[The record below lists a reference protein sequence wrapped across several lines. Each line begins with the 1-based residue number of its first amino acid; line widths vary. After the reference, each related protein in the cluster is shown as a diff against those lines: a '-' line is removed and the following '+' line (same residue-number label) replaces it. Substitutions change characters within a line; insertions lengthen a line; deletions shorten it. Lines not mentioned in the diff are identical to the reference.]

1 MMNPTY
7 LFRLSPLAAALILG
21 ACSSL
26 PENGPSTVSPA
37 SANLSGGLAP
47 AGQATPAKPRATLA
61 NLDSVTINIPKMDDQ
76 LAVARVQL
84 QKVEAQ
90 TLANTP
96 AQPTVATPAENPEP
110 SKPLSLDDQVNE
122 KLNESLYRQILEQ
135 AKKAPDP
142 GTANAYLQVARKL
155 KMGNAR
161 FAAEKEEQKLL
172 QDSVD
177 FYKDLL
183 KRMPTPEARAEIYYD
198 LAKTYDLMGNKAES
212 AAALRELAQKYP
224 KTPFLTEVH
233 FRLAEEAFAAN
244 RFTEAAGYYQKV
256 LDTKDSGFHDSALY
270 KRGWALYRSSN
281 FEDALPLFFRFAE
294 KIMVKPRKTKQEE
307 AKLQDSYDVISLCFM
322 MMDGPKSV
330 DEYFTKNGEKFFESG
345 IYANLAQAYLAKR
358 QFSNAAET
366 YSAFINRHP
375 FDPSAPE
382 LSTAIINIYQQG
394 GFPAQVILA
403 KEEFIKHYNPE
414 GSYWKQADEATRTRL
429 RPILEGHIVDLA
441 KHYHA
446 LAQMDNNEGDYLKA
460 ATWYRMHLAMQPA
473 EQDAIAINQLLAE
486 ALYSAKHYAEAIPEF
501 EKTAYGYNNPKGAEA
516 AAFGLVSYQDW
527 DKSLEADEAARL
539 KLIPARVA
547 AVLKFAD
554 KFPQDPNTPKLLQGM
569 IQLVYE
575 RWKDADDTS
584 KQLVKDLE
592 GGAVAYTARY
602 PQDPSSALLLQG
614 MTNLHLH
621 FKDYDGSV
629 RTAQMLLAINPP
641 VAEALR
647 LEAAGVVADAQF
659 DQGQFAEAE
668 KSYQQVMAFNIPDA
682 KLKARYQDRLATT
695 YYRQA
700 EKLRDD
706 KKPEEAASF
715 FQKAAQASSDT
726 KIKTSSDFDAAAVLL
741 NGEKYKEAIPVLLSF
756 KQRYPDSPLSVTIPE
771 KLALAYEKSGDIPNA
786 AAQYEAIAARDQKKS
801 PQAAREALWLAAEM
815 YEKGKQP
822 DAALRIYKQYAG
834 DPANPADL
842 RGEATFKLYTSAVS
856 RQQVPE
862 QNAALKSLAQLYEK
876 QAASASP
883 RIRYFGALA
892 NFKLSQPAYDAF
904 VSTPIKQPLKQSILL
919 KKKAMQSALA
929 AYNKV
934 AAIGVAE
941 FTTAAN
947 YQQGEIYRLM
957 ANDLVKS
964 ERPKGLS
971 DLELEQYTILLEE
984 QAEPLSDKAIA
995 IHTINTDLVKQ
1006 EVYDSYV
1013 QKSFDALAEL
1023 SPGRYNKREQ
1033 LEDSIDEIY

>member
-1 MMNPTY
+1 MMSPKT
-7 LFRLSPLAAALILG
+7 LFRLSPLAAALLMG
-21 ACSSL
+21 ACSTL
-26 PENGPSTVSPA
+26 PEASSP
-37 SANLSGGLAP
+37 P
-47 AGQATPAKPRATLA
+47 TATPGQPANSNPGAPVPGPRATLA
-61 NLDSVTINIPKMDDQ
+61 SLDNITINIPKMDDQ
-76 LAVARVQL
+76 LATARVQL
-84 QKVEAQ
+84 QKVEAGKA
-90 TLANTP
+90 LATAP
-96 AQPTVATPAENPEP
+96 AVAQDAAGTAEPQPR
-110 SKPLSLDDQVNE
+110 SLDDQVND

-155 KMGNAR
+155 KMGNAK
-161 FAAEKEEQKLL
+161 FAAEKEEEKLL
-172 QDSVD
+172 QDSIE
-177 FYKDLL
+177 FYQDLL
-183 KRMPTPEARAEIYYD
+183 KRMPSTEARAEIYYD
-198 LAKTYDLMGNKAES
+198 LAKTYDLMGKKVES
-212 AAALRELAQKYP
+212 AAALKELAQKYP
-224 KTPFLTEVH
+224 KSPYLTEVY
-233 FRLAEEAFAAN
+233 FRLAEESFAGN

-256 LDTKDSGFHDSALY
+256 LDSKDSTFQDSALY

-294 KIMVKPRKTKQEE
+294 KIMVKPHKTKQED

-330 DEYFTKNGEKFFESG
+330 DEYFTKNGEKFYESG
-345 IYANLAQAYLAKR
+345 IYANLAQAYLNKR

-366 YSAFINRHP
+366 YTAFINRHP

-394 GFPAQVILA
+394 GFPAQVIMA
-403 KEEFIKHYNPE
+403 KEEFINHYNPD
-414 GSYWKQADEATRTRL
+414 GAYWKQADEASRTRL
-429 RPILEGHIVDLA
+429 RPILEGHIIDLA

-460 ATWYRMHLAMQPA
+460 ATWYRMHLALKPA
-473 EQDAIAINQLLAE
+473 EQDAIAINELLAE

-501 EKTAYGYNNPKGAEA
+501 EKTAYEYNNPKGADA
-516 AAFGLVSYQDW
+516 AAFALVSYQDW
-527 DKSLEADEAARL
+527 DKSLGADEAAKL
-539 KLIPARVA
+539 KLLPARVA

-554 KFPQDPNTPKLLQGM
+554 KFPQDSNTPKLMQGM
-569 IQLVYE
+569 IQTVYE
-575 RWKDADDTS
+575 RWKDADDAS
-584 KQLVKDLE
+584 KPLVKDLE
-592 GGAVAYTARY
+592 AGAVTYAGRY
-602 PQDPSSALLLQG
+602 PQDPASALLLQG

-621 FKDYDGSV
+621 FKDYDSAV
-629 RTAQMLLAINPP
+629 RTAQLLLAINPP
-641 VAEALR
+641 VAEPLR

-659 DQGQFAEAE
+659 DQGRFAEAE
-668 KSYQQVMAFNIPDA
+668 KSYQQVMAFSIPDA

-706 KKPEEAASF
+706 KNPEEAAAF
-715 FQKAAQASSDT
+715 FQKAAQASVDT
-726 KIKTSSDFDAAAVLL
+726 KIRTSSDFDAAAVLL
-741 NGEKYKEAIPVLLSF
+741 NGEKYKEAIPVLIAF
-756 KQRYPDSPLSVTIPE
+756 KQKYPDHALSATIPE

-801 PQAAREALWLAAEM
+801 PQSAREALWLAAEM

-822 DAALRIYKQYAG
+822 DAALRIYRQYAN
-834 DPANPADL
+834 DASNPADL
-842 RGEATFKLYTSAVS
+842 RGEATFKLYNHAVAN
-856 RQQVPE
+856 QQLPE
-862 QNAALKSLAQLYEK
+862 QNANLKTLAQLYEK
-876 QAASASP
+876 QATGASP
-883 RIRYFGALA
+883 RIKYFGALA
-892 NFKLSQPAYDAF
+892 NFKLSQPVYDAF
-904 VSTPIKQPLKQSILL
+904 IAVPIKQPLKQSILM
-919 KKKAMQSALA
+919 KKKAMQAALT

-941 FTTAAN
+941 FTTAAY
-947 YQQGEIYRLM
+947 YQQGEIYRIM
-957 ANDLVKS
+957 ANDLLKS

-995 IHTINTDLVKQ
+995 IHTINADLVKQ
-1006 EVYDSYV
+1006 EVYDGYV

-1023 SPGRYNKREQ
+1023 SPGRYNKHEQ